1 MHDALPCT
9 ELQGQ
14 PHECCELSR
23 RQAKVEMPGSARPGS
38 ARIGVSSSW
47 GREDTSTRSCCPRL
61 RRPGPPH
68 CEPAR
73 FPPGSKSA
81 PLLLPHPYKKGGLY
95 LAHSS
100 TSSSQPMLASHLRPS
115 RNFESLTSLLWLDR
129 DTVPDSLKPRKA
141 RELIHV
147 LIAATGKI
155 DDHDLIRRQ
164 RGLLD

>member
-14 PHECCELSR
+14 PHECCEPSR

-47 GREDTSTRSCCPRL
+47 GREDTSTHHAAHACVGRGHLIAS
-61 RRPGPPH
+61 PPVFH
-68 CEPAR
+68 R
-73 FPPGSKSA
+73 VQN
-81 PLLLPHPYKKGGLY
+81 LPHSFCPTPIRRVACS
-95 LAHSS
+95 LAHPS

-115 RNFESLTSLLWLDR
+115 RNFESRTSLLWLDR
-129 DTVPDSLKPRKA
+129 DTVPDSLKARKA
-141 RELIHV
+141 RELIHI